1 MLAKGMLAVA
11 VLSAAALFTWL
22 APDGP
27 APAAGGPAS
36 PSISTLVMGPLSL
49 GNQAVAAPLQTQG
62 PRTPQDTPVNKTPFT
77 QTLRAG
83 PGDTLSG
90 MLTGTGIPRS
100 EALGAIAALSK
111 HYDPHRIKPGQ
122 EITVTFQPGPDGVA
136 PGRFLGFTLT
146 PDFKRLIT
154 VTRTEDGRF
163 QASSVKK
170 SLTRRLTRAS
180 GTIEQ
185 SLFDAG
191 ARAGLAVSVLIEMI
205 RAYSWD
211 VDFQRDIYPGDSFE
225 IMFERFHDKRGKVV
239 HDGRVLFIALT
250 LSGTRHTLYQHTTGD
265 GHTDYFDENGQSAR
279 KALLR
284 TPVDGARLS
293 SSFGRRRHPVLGY
306 TRMHRGI
313 DFAAPPGTP
322 IYAAGKGT
330 VEYAGRNGA
339 YGRYV
344 RIRHNS
350 TYSTA
355 YAHMRRYAKGLR
367 KGKRV
372 EQGQIIGYVGSSGLS
387 TGPHLHYEI
396 LRDKRRVNPLTVKMP
411 AGRRLKGWEMSRFRY
426 AMSKI
431 DRQFADLAI
440 DLAVAGSDK

>member
-1 MLAKGMLAVA
+1 MGGRGMLAVA
-11 VLSAAALFTWL
+11 VLSAAVLFTRL
-22 APDGP
+22 APVGP

-36 PSISTLVMGPLSL
+36 PSTPATATLSL
-49 GNQAVAAPLQTQG
+49 GASAVAAPLQTRS
-62 PRTPQDTPVNKTPFT
+62 PRSPQDTPVDKTPYT
-77 QTLRAG
+77 QTLRAN

-90 MLTGTGIPRS
+90 LLTGTGIPRT
-100 EALGAIAALSK
+100 EALAAIAALSK

-122 EITVTFQPGPDGVA
+122 EITVTFQPAPGGVA
-136 PGRFLGFTLT
+136 PGRFLGLTLT
-146 PDFKRLIT
+146 PDFKTRIT
-154 VTRTEDGRF
+154 VTRTVDGRF
-163 QASSVKK
+163 RASSVKR

-185 SLFDAG
+185 NLFDAG
-191 ARAGLAVSVLIEMI
+191 ARAGLPVSVLVEMI
-205 RAYSWD
+205 RAFSWD
-211 VDFQRDIYPGDSFE
+211 VDFQRDVRPGDSFE
-225 IMFERFHDKRGKVV
+225 IMFERFHDEGGKAV
-239 HDGRVLFIALT
+239 HDGRILFVALT

-265 GHTDYFDENGQSAR
+265 GDTDYFDENGQSAR

-293 SSFGRRRHPVLGY
+293 SSYGRRRHPVLGY

-313 DFAAPPGTP
+313 DFRAPPRTP

-330 VEYAGRNGA
+330 VEAMGRNGA
-339 YGRYV
+339 YGRYI

-350 TYSTA
+350 SYSTA
-355 YAHMRRYAKGLR
+355 YAHMRRFARGLG

-396 LRDKRRVNPLTVKMP
+396 LRGGRRVNPLTVTMP
-411 AGRRLKGWEMSRFRY
+411 AGRRLKGWAMSRFRY
-426 AMSKI
+426 AMSKTK
-431 DRQFADLAI
+431 RQFADLAI
-440 DLAVAGSDK
+440 DLAVAGGDE

>member
-1 MLAKGMLAVA
+1 MRVTRILAVA
-11 VLSAAALFTWL
+11 VLSAALPFMRFA
-22 APDGP
+22 ADGP
-27 APAAGGPAS
+27 AGGPAA
-36 PSISTLVMGPLSL
+36 PPASTLIPGSLSL
-49 GNQAVAAPLQTQG
+49 GNPAAAAPLQTQG
-62 PRTPQDTPVNKTPFT
+62 PRAPQDTPVNKTPFT

-90 MLTGTGIPRS
+90 MLTGAGIPRT

-111 HYDPHRIKPGQ
+111 HFDPHRIKPGQ
-122 EITVTFQPGPDGVA
+122 EITVTFQPGPGGVA

-163 QASSVKK
+163 RASTVNK
-170 SLTRRLTRAS
+170 SLTRRLARAS
-180 GTIEQ
+180 GTIKQ

-191 ARAGLAVSVLIEMI
+191 TRAGLPVSVLFEMV

-225 IMFERFHDKRGKVV
+225 IMFERFHDERGTVV
-239 HDGRVLFIALT
+239 HSGRIVFIALT
-250 LSGTRHTLYQHTTGD
+250 LSGTRRALYRHTTGD
-265 GHTDYFDENGQSAR
+265 GQTDYFDEKGQSAR

-284 TPVDGARLS
+284 TPIDGARLS

-306 TRMHRGI
+306 TRMHRGL
-313 DFAAPPGTP
+313 DFRAPPGTP
-322 IYAAGKGT
+322 IYAAGKGI
-330 VEYAGRNGA
+330 VEYVGRNGA
-339 YGRYV
+339 FGRYV

-355 YAHMRRYAKGLR
+355 YAHMRRFAKGLG

-372 EQGQIIGYVGSSGLS
+372 EQGQIIGYVGSSGRS

-396 LRDKRRVNPLTVKMP
+396 LRGGRQINPLTVTMP
-411 AGRRLKGWEMSRFRY
+411 AVPRLKGWEMSRFRY

-431 DRQFADLAI
+431 ERQFADLAI
-440 DLAVAGSDK
+440 DPALAGRGNE